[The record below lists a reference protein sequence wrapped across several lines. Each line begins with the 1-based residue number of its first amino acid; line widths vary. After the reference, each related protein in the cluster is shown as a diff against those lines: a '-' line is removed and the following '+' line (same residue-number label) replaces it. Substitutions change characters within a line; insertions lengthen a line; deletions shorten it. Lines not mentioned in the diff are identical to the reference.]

1 MTPERDSDRLPLRAG
16 AMLLLA
22 VAVVFVGLGWH
33 SAASSGNSPEADL
46 RAAAAS
52 ESTAPSTSGA
62 PSSTTAASSGSL
74 APSAAGESSASTS
87 GPLVCVYNAG
97 TITGLA
103 VEVTDALKAK
113 GYRTSAPGNLSTS
126 SITENTVF
134 YTASQRA
141 EAQKV
146 ASDLDG
152 GASIDARPSAF
163 TQCRGGI
170 AVVVLTR

>member
-1 MTPERDSDRLPLRAG
+1 MTTPERDSNRLPLRAG

-22 VAVVFVGLGWH
+22 VAIVFVGLGWH
-33 SAASSGNSPEADL
+33 SAATSDSNPEAQL
-46 RAAAAS
+46 QAAAAS
-52 ESTAPSTSGA
+52 SSATPGTTAAPSTSSTA
-62 PSSTTAASSGSL
+62 SSTGTPG
-74 APSAAGESSASTS
+74 AAGESSASAS
-87 GPLVCVYNAG
+87 SPLVCVFNAG

-134 YTASQRA
+134 YTPSQRTQ
-141 EAQKV
+141 AQQI

>member
-1 MTPERDSDRLPLRAG
+1 MTPDRDSNRLPLRAG

-33 SAASSGNSPEADL
+33 SAASSDSSPEADL

-52 ESTAPSTSGA
+52 ETTSATTSAPSTSTGST
-62 PSSTTAASSGSL
+62 SSSAVPG
-74 APSAAGESSASTS
+74 AAGESSASSS
-87 GPLVCVYNAG
+87 GPLVCVFNAG
-97 TITGLA
+97 TVTGLA
-103 VEVTDALKAK
+103 VEVTDELKAK

-134 YTASQRA
+134 YTPSQRTQ
-141 EAQKV
+141 AQQV
-146 ASDLDG
+146 ASDLGND
-152 GASIDARPSAF
+152 ASVDARPSAF
-163 TQCRGGI
+163 TECRGGI